1 MSLLNVDKVDPSSGT
16 ALEIGSSGDTITV
29 PVGAVTSLD
38 GAVTVNDSSNDVDF
52 TIEGN
57 GDADLFFV
65 NGGTDRIGINAGA
78 TPEAKLHVI
87 AAGGSEGAGYFECNS
102 ANAPMILTN
111 NSRADDGSE
120 VSVQFNRAD
129 AVQGGIGTTGNGLT
143 FWTGSSLGEKM
154 RIDSSGNIYL
164 NMETY
169 GVAPSDTVAGG
180 RFEANSNMA
189 VWQSSSGSST
199 ASSNHAEFMNGN
211 GVVGSINTSSST
223 TAFNTSSDYRL
234 KENVVL
240 MTGSIDRIKQ
250 LKPYRF
256 NFKADADKIMDGFF
270 AHEVSG
276 IVPEAISGE
285 KDAMTPEVLYTDE
298 VLYNSKDE
306 LPEGKNIGDVKHSI
320 GDVKEET
327 KINPQGI
334 DQSKLVP
341 LLVAAVKELTAKVEA
356 LENA

>member
-1 MSLLNVDKVDPSSGT
+1 MSKIFVDQVDPKTATTLTLGT
-16 ALEIGSSGDTITV
+16 SGDTITV

-57 GDADLFFV
+57 GDDDLFFV

-78 TPEAKLHVI
+78 TPEAKLHII
-87 AAGGSEGAGYFECNS
+87 AAGASEPAAYFEQNS
-102 ANAPMILTN
+102 ANDAMVLIN

-120 VSVQFNRAD
+120 ISLKFNRAD
-129 AVQGGIGTTGNGLT
+129 TVQGAIGTTSEGLS
-143 FWTGSSLGEKM
+143 FWTNSTLSEKM
-154 RIDSSGNIYL
+154 RIASSGNVSIGGTASAGLFNLYSISHLL
-164 NMETY
+164 NGT
-169 GVAPSDTVAGG
+169 VHTNSSDTGTIHNLRCINASGTLVGG
-180 RFEANSNMA
+180 ITNDGSN
-189 VWQSSSGSST
+189 
-199 ASSNHAEFMNGN
+199 
-211 GVVGSINTSSST
+211 
-223 TAFNTSSDYRL
+223 TAFATSSDYRL
-234 KENVVL
+234 KENE
-240 MTGSIDRIKQ
+240 TSITDGIDRIKQ

-276 IVPEAISGE
+276 IVPEAVTGE
-285 KDAMTPEVLYTDE
+285 KDAMHPEVLYTEEVLYTDE
-298 VLYNSKDE
+298 DT

-327 KINPQGI
+327 KIEPQGI